1 MLGSSFEADDAVQE
15 TLVRAWRAMDRFD
28 GRSSLRTWLYRI
40 ATNVCLT
47 MVRAPQRRARPLAV
61 LTDEQAGAALDRNPA
76 DPADAAAGRD
86 TVRRAFV
93 VALHR
98 LPPRQRAVLVLR
110 DVLGWR
116 AAEVAE
122 LLGTTVAAT
131 NSALQRA
138 RSALGAGVD
147 PDHLDDPDDHRPS
160 SSGRLPPELLAGCV
174 AALERCDADT
184 LASLLHHDGE
194 HGATPVVG
202 FRSRRCQF
210 IRA

>member
-47 MVRAPQRRARPLAV
+47 MAQAPQRRAQPLAV

-76 DPADAAAGRD
+76 DAAAGRD
-86 TVRRAFV
+86 AVRRAFV

-116 AAEVAE
+116 AAEVGE

-147 PDHLDDPDDHRPS
+147 PDHLDDHRPS
-160 SSGRLPPELLAGCV
+160 SGGRLPPELLAGCV
-174 AALERCDADT
+174 AAFERCDADA
-184 LASLLHHDGE
+184 LAALLRHDDEE
-194 HGATPVVG
+194 HGPAPVVG
-202 FRSRRCQF
+202 YRERRC
-210 IRA
+210 

>member
-47 MVRAPQRRARPLAV
+47 MAQAPQRRARPLGV
-61 LTDEQAGAALDRNPA
+61 LTDEQAGAAADRS
-76 DPADAAAGRD
+76 PADAAAERD
-86 TVRRAFV
+86 AVRRAFV

-122 LLGTTVAAT
+122 LLGASVAST

-138 RSALGAGVD
+138 RSTLGAGVD
-147 PDHLDDPDDHRPS
+147 PDDLDAHRPG
-160 SSGRLPPELLAGCV
+160 SGGGLPPALPARCV
-174 AALERCDADT
+174 AAFERCDADALAT
-184 LASLLHHDGE
+184 LLRHDDAT
-194 HGATPVVG
+194 HGTAPG
-202 FRSRRCQF
+202 AGRRSQGC
-210 IRA
+210 